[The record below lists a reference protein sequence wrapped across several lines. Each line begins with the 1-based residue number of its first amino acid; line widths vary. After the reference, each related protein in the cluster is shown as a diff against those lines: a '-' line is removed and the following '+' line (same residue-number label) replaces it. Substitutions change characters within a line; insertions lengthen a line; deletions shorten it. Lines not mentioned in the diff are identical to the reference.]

1 MKEYK
6 VLLNKNC
13 ILLISA
19 NIAYSFADIAFD
31 FFLSWYVYS
40 ITGNIMNLIALL
52 SGSVLFRAIL
62 SLLTGV
68 VTDLTNRKHLLFLS
82 VLCSIPIMLSS
93 LLVLRYFST
102 VIWLYVVIV
111 LLNDIF
117 NVLFS
122 KSMTTISAELF
133 DETTYISFNSVVSAL
148 NQSVYVLGQAAMGFI
163 LMIAKDISVISFVIA
178 CLILASLLISLID
191 YQSEKKITLIRSFG
205 QIFSFIKKPNI
216 YFKNLLNIAK
226 KEVFS
231 DSYYKSFC
239 IVVFTLN
246 LVYGYISS
254 VLPYSFSSLQGM
266 SSAVVGLAKS
276 MLSIGGII
284 GMLIVPKIAKHVT
297 PCFIVGLVGSL
308 ISVLCIFVYKY
319 NLILVYVFFFFYGVF
334 DSITQPLYSYT
345 IKRIDDRVRGSV
357 VGVIDFV
364 ILLASPLG
372 MFICGALADK
382 NYILVEIFTIFI
394 FTLALIIVK
403 SSRDLNAI
411 YLK

>member
-6 VLLNKNC
+6 ALLNKNC
-13 ILLISA
+13 LLLIAA

-40 ITGNIMNLIALL
+40 ITGNIMNLIAML
-52 SGSVLFRAIL
+52 SGSVLFRAVL
-62 SLLTGV
+62 SLLTGA
-68 VTDLTNRKHLLFLS
+68 VTDLTNRKHLLVFS
-82 VLCSIPIMLSS
+82 ALCSIPIVLSS

-111 LLNDIF
+111 LLNDVF
-117 NVLFS
+117 NVLYS

-133 DETTYISFNSVVSAL
+133 DETTYISFNSAVSAL
-148 NQSVYVLGQAAMGFI
+148 NQSVYVIGQAAMGFI
-163 LMIAKDISVISFVIA
+163 LMVARDISVISFVIA
-178 CLILASLLISLID
+178 CLMLTSFLISLID
-191 YQSEKKITLIRSFG
+191 YQSTQKAAPTKLLG
-205 QIFSFIKKPNI
+205 QIFSFRKKSNS

-226 KEVFS
+226 TEVFS

-239 IVVFTLN
+239 IVIFTLN

-254 VLPYSFSSLQGM
+254 VLPYSLSSMQGM

-284 GMLIVPKIAKHVT
+284 GMLIVPKISKRVT
-297 PCFIVGLVGSL
+297 RSFIVGLVGSL
-308 ISVLCIFVYKY
+308 ISVLCIFVYSR
-319 NLILVYVFFFFYGVF
+319 NLILVYIFFFFYSVF
-334 DSITQPLYSYT
+334 DAITQPLYSYT
-345 IKRIDDRVRGSV
+345 IKRIDARVRGSI

-372 MFICGALADK
+372 MFICGALADR
-382 NYILVEIFTIFI
+382 NDILVEIFIIFI
-394 FTLALIIVK
+394 FTLALILVK
-403 SSRDLNAI
+403 SSKDLNAI
-411 YLK
+411 YLE